1 MKEMQATL
9 PQTFYIK
16 PGKFIW
22 SYLGTFL
29 FMLGGCIENSW
40 LSAWLNTQGF
50 DQAHIGQ
57 IFAGYGIVV
66 AITSWLSGV
75 CVDVFGPKKVMVTG
89 FIVYLLASVAF
100 LNFALPSHDLG
111 AILVTYMLRGVGYPL
126 VCYSFLVR
134 LTIQLDNHQ
143 QGIGTSLFWVVYN
156 LGFTIIGPVVAASLI
171 PELGH
176 INVMWAGMGVA
187 LLGVLFML
195 VLERNEF
202 ILKPRTTPVFK
213 ELSAGIS
220 IMYERPRIGLAVI
233 VKTINGLGTYG
244 FVVVLPLFLL
254 DKHFTLEEWASIWGI
269 TFISNQVFN
278 IIFGWMGDKIGFRR
292 TIQIFGS
299 ILTGVATL
307 IVYWVPMIWGHNY
320 VAFMLAMCLW
330 GAGLAGFVP
339 MTPLVP
345 MMAPDKKGAANSAV
359 NFGSG
364 LGNFVGPALVSVL
377 AGFGTGVVMYTM
389 AGLYLFSGILVQFLK
404 VPGEK

>member
-100 LNFALPSHDLG
+100 LNFALPSHDFG

-171 PELGH
+171 PALGH

-220 IMYERPRIGLAVI
+220 IMYERPRIGLAVL
-233 VKTINGLGTYG
+233 VKLLTVLAPMVLLSYYLCFCWISTLRLRNGRVFGG
-244 FVVVLPLFLL
+244 LPLSLTRSS
-254 DKHFTLEEWASIWGI
+254 TLS
-269 TFISNQVFN
+269 
-278 IIFGWMGDKIGFRR
+278 
-292 TIQIFGS
+292 
-299 ILTGVATL
+299 
-307 IVYWVPMIWGHNY
+307 
-320 VAFMLAMCLW
+320 
-330 GAGLAGFVP
+330 LAGWAIK
-339 MTPLVP
+339 LVFAEP
-345 MMAPDKKGAANSAV
+345 SRFLAAS
-359 NFGSG
+359 
-364 LGNFVGPALVSVL
+364 
-377 AGFGTGVVMYTM
+377 
-389 AGLYLFSGILVQFLK
+389 
-404 VPGEK
+404 

>member
-57 IFAGYGIVV
+57 VFAGNGIVV

-75 CVDVFGPKKVMVTG
+75 CVDGFGPKKVMVTG

-100 LNFALPSHDLG
+100 LNFALPSHDFG

-176 INVMWAGMGVA
+176 INVMWAGMG
-187 LLGVLFML
+187 
-195 VLERNEF
+195 
-202 ILKPRTTPVFK
+202 
-213 ELSAGIS
+213 
-220 IMYERPRIGLAVI
+220 
-233 VKTINGLGTYG
+233 
-244 FVVVLPLFLL
+244 
-254 DKHFTLEEWASIWGI
+254 
-269 TFISNQVFN
+269 
-278 IIFGWMGDKIGFRR
+278 
-292 TIQIFGS
+292 
-299 ILTGVATL
+299 
-307 IVYWVPMIWGHNY
+307 
-320 VAFMLAMCLW
+320 
-330 GAGLAGFVP
+330 
-339 MTPLVP
+339 
-345 MMAPDKKGAANSAV
+345 
-359 NFGSG
+359 
-364 LGNFVGPALVSVL
+364 
-377 AGFGTGVVMYTM
+377 
-389 AGLYLFSGILVQFLK
+389 
-404 VPGEK
+404 